1 MAKTLT
7 LHPLADR
14 VLIQPD
20 QAEQKTA
27 GGLYIPDTAQKKP
40 QHGTIIAVGPGKKD
54 EPLTVKKGDKV
65 IYGEYSGTTITVEGE
80 KYLIMREADIFATI

>member
-1 MAKTLT
+1 MAKKLT
-7 LHPLADR
+7 LQPLADR

-40 QHGTIIAVGPGKKD
+40 QHGTVIAVGSGKKD
-54 EPLTVKKGDKV
+54 EPLIVKKGDKV
-65 IYGEYSGTTITVEGE
+65 IYGEYSGTAITVEGE
-80 KYLIMREADIFATI
+80 KYLIMRESDIFATI